1 MHICDAFFLK
11 DSYICVRGVANSF
24 EESMRI
30 QFWLVTT
37 EHLENSLWFKNE
49 DDYKAAMNYVAVLAY
64 LLHVKVV
71 AFVLMSNHVHFVL
84 ECSREEAMAFITR
97 FKKNYSQYYSKKY
110 SHSGLLSRN
119 GVDIREVQIGD
130 ESFERAVAYVQ
141 MNPVAANICLNATQ
155 YPWGTGNMFFNV
167 QPVQGAKVKDLGV
180 RELISII
187 HSKTTLPVSWIL
199 DAGGYI
205 HPSSYVPV
213 QWVESV
219 FRTPKRMNYF
229 LASSSKARR
238 TNEAPGFSDQL
249 ILSAIRDLSISLF
262 RKSGFAELDEP
273 QSAELMRQLRYRF
286 SADPNQLARVTGLS
300 YSRTCELL
308 ESFQT
313 C

>member
-1 MHICDAFFLK
+1 MK
-11 DSYICVRGVANSF
+11 R
-24 EESMRI
+24 

-49 DDYKAAMNYVAVLAY
+49 EDFKAAMNYVAVLAY

-84 ECSREEAMAFITR
+84 ECSWEEAMEFITR
-97 FKKNYSQYYSKKY
+97 FKKNYSQYFSKKY
-110 SHSGLLSRN
+110 SHPGLLSRN
-119 GVDIREVQIGD
+119 GVDIKEVKIGD
-130 ESFERAVAYVQ
+130 ESLERAIAYVH
-141 MNPVAANICLNATQ
+141 MNPVAANICLNSTQ
-155 YPWGTGNMFFNV
+155 YQWGTGSVFFNACSIEGTRV
-167 QPVQGAKVKDLGV
+167 GDIGV
-180 RELISII
+180 RELIRII
-187 HSKTTLPVSWIL
+187 HSKAVIPPGWIL
-199 DAGGYI
+199 VTSGYI
-205 HPSSYVPV
+205 LPQSYVPV

-238 TNEAPGFSDQL
+238 TNDAPGFSDQL
-249 ILSAIRDLSISLF
+249 ILSAIRDLSVSLF
-262 RKSGFAELDEP
+262 RKSCFAELDEP

-300 YSRTCELL
+300 YARTCELL